1 VCLATLRGLDATEMR
16 MPLIEGLEHP
26 ARVLVTG
33 ASSGIGLAAVAE
45 LLPRD
50 DVAGVLAVSRQASG
64 SDALAALALQYG
76 ERLPRCDADLTHA
89 RDRERL
95 VQIARTTLG
104 RLDLLF
110 NAAGLL
116 HADGLMPEKSLAQL
130 RADALEGSFALN
142 AFAPILLVQAL
153 LPLFEVASPAVIASL
168 SARVGSIADNGLGG
182 WYSYRAAKAAQN
194 QLMRTLAV
202 ELKRSHPKLSVLQLH
217 PGTVDTP
224 LSQPFKA
231 RVPAGKL
238 FTPEQSAALLLQ
250 VIAASTPADSGS
262 FRAYDGST
270 IPW

>member
-1 VCLATLRGLDATEMR
+1 
-16 MPLIEGLEHP
+16 MPLIKGLEHP

-33 ASSGIGLAAVAE
+33 ASSGIGLAMVGH
-45 LLPRD
+45 LLERS
-50 DVAGVLAVSRQASG
+50 DVGGVLAVSRRASD
-64 SDALAALALQYG
+64 SEALAALARAHG
-76 ERLPRCDADLTHA
+76 ERLLLCDADLTLDLDRQGLA
-89 RDRERL
+89 RM
-95 VQIARTTLG
+95 ARGSLG
-104 RLDLLF
+104 GLDLLF

-130 RADALEGSFALN
+130 RADALECSFALN

-153 LPLFEVASPAVIASL
+153 LPLFESASPAVIANL

-202 ELKRSHPKLSVLQLH
+202 ELKRSHPGMSVLQLH

-231 RVPAGKL
+231 RVPAARL
-238 FTPEQSAALLLQ
+238 FTPEQSATLLLQ
-250 VIAASTPADSGS
+250 VIAGSTPADSGS